1 MFGNNTLYKKWN
13 ICNTFL
19 LIFDNCSFENN
30 TTAARWRSSP
40 ENLKWNMLCVV
51 STLSMISGWQFIFRS
66 FPTIS
71 KWYFTCISDLAT
83 DDVCVTVFVQWSE
96 NLVRTSPNNWNF
108 PVLCAEF
115 AWLDISDDLLV
126 NVVRFEIRG
135 ILFVDVDGYNE
146 AWFLKK
152 VPDPSLGMLSTTR
165 VNSVNCFVKKG
176 VWSPWKYWNEI
187 D

>member
-1 MFGNNTLYKKWN
+1 MCRKYVIDDIRN
-13 ICNTFL
+13 IMN
-19 LIFDNCSFENN
+19 
-30 TTAARWRSSP
+30 A
-40 ENLKWNMLCVV
+40 
-51 STLSMISGWQFIFRS
+51 IFRS
-66 FPTIS
+66 FPTSS

-152 VPDPSLGMLSTTR
+152 VPDPSFGMLSTTR